1 MIAMTKETDLEK
13 LKVICAEE
21 GVEYSANVLA
31 FTAKDKEECY
41 GYSLFFTGD
50 KLHIINV
57 KTPDILWNSIGDGL
71 FRATLNYAVENKI
84 NSARIEKSLLEKLKG
99 GIIPLEKATETIEDC
114 EAFLQDIKKCGR

>member
-1 MIAMTKETDLEK
+1 MIFMTRETDIDR
-13 LKVICAEE
+13 LKEICAEE
-21 GVEYSANVLA
+21 GVKYSANVLA

-84 NSARIEKSLLEKLKG
+84 ASAEIEKELLEKLTGKT
-99 GIIPLEKATETIEDC
+99 IPIEKATEKIEDC
-114 EAFLQDIKKCGR
+114 EAFLQDTKKCGR